1 MVDRFLARLRSDP
14 ALSSRIVHWHR
25 EAAVSGA
32 FAPFPRELHGL
43 LAERLRRRGIDEL
56 YSHQAEAFE
65 HVLAGRHVV
74 VATPTASGKSQCYA
88 LPILS
93 AMLAAREG
101 RAIGHDAA
109 GRLPPASTRPSALF
123 IFPTKALAQDQ
134 RAAVNDVIGT
144 EGRRGAELEDLV
156 DEKALAA
163 RGLAPIGAWT
173 YDGDTPPDIRRRLRE
188 SGDIIITN
196 PSMLHVAILPNHPR
210 WADFFR
216 RLRYVVIDEVHAQ
229 QGVSGAS
236 MANVLRRLTRIARHY
251 GAEPVFIGCSATIS
265 NAQAHFARLVERDVV
280 VVDRSGA
287 PRGERHHVLIN
298 PPVIN
303 VPLGLRARAVDEARE
318 VCKLFL
324 KLGIPAIVFARSRSR
339 VEVLTKYLKDAAATL
354 DLDPATVVGYRG
366 GYLPD
371 LRRRIEAGLR
381 EGTIRMVAA
390 TNALEL
396 GVDIGSLDAVVMAGY
411 PGSTASYLQQS
422 GRAGRRQGAS
432 VTVLVASSL
441 PLDQYVLQTPE
452 HLFGAQ
458 AGPQVVINPNNL
470 VVATNHL
477 KCAAFELPFRAQ
489 ENFGLFPHTRE
500 VLGALATPGGPL
512 LDKAG
517 RTYWMDEAYP
527 AETVSLDGGS
537 TDNFVVVEMPSG
549 RSLGTVDR
557 PAVMTTLHPQ
567 AIYQHQGEQF
577 VITHLDWE
585 GRRAEAERVQ
595 VDYWTDAES
604 RTEVQVLS
612 EDECA
617 KAGPFTFGC
626 GDVHTT
632 RVATLWKRMRF
643 YTNESVE
650 TGPIDLPPEE
660 LDTTAFWLALAPE
673 VADRLRLTDTAR
685 AGTLEGTA
693 SLLRAVVPALCQQG
707 RSEVRALGLGSH
719 AHFLSPVILLLDT
732 VRGGIGLAEEL
743 MARRVALLRC
753 AQRVVRH
760 CPCRLGCPACIG
772 TGMARG
778 PDAKHAVTELVEW
791 ALGVAES
798 GREELRHGEAVVGHA
813 RERMGFA
820 ALKEEAREA

>member
-1 MVDRFLARLRSDP
+1 MVESFLALLKTDP
-14 ALSSRIVHWHR
+14 SLASRIAHWHR
-25 EAAVSGA
+25 EPAVEGNSV
-32 FAPFPRELHGL
+32 PFPSALHPV
-43 LAERLRRRGIDEL
+43 LAESLRQRGIEDL
-56 YSHQAEAFE
+56 YCHQAEAFE
-65 HVLAGRHVV
+65 HVLAGRHTV

-101 RAIGHDAA
+101 RALGRDGA
-109 GRLPPASTRPSALF
+109 GRLLPAATRPTALF

-134 RAAVNDVIGT
+134 RAAVNETIAAEEGT
-144 EGRRGAELEDLV
+144 GSGIEGLADART
-156 DEKALAA
+156 LAA

-229 QGVSGAS
+229 QGVAGAS
-236 MANVLRRLTRIARHY
+236 MANVLRRLSRIARHH
-251 GAEPVFIGCSATIS
+251 GSEPVFIGCSATIA
-265 NAQAHFARLVERDVV
+265 NARAHFSRLVEREVV
-280 VVDRSGA
+280 LVDKSGA
-287 PRGERHHVLIN
+287 PRGERHHVLLN

-318 VCKLFL
+318 VCRHFL
-324 KLGIPAIVFARSRSR
+324 RLGLPAIVFGRSRSR
-339 VEVLTKYLKDAAATL
+339 VEVLTKYLKDAAASL

-371 LRRRIEAGLR
+371 LRRRIESGLR
-381 EGTIRMVAA
+381 DGSIRMVAA

-411 PGSTASYLQQS
+411 PGSTASYMQQS
-422 GRAGRRQGAS
+422 GRAGRRRGAS

-452 HLFGAQ
+452 HLFGAR
-458 AGPQVVINPNNL
+458 AGPEVVINPDNL

-477 KCAAFELPFRAQ
+477 KCAAFELPFRME
-489 ENFGLFPHTRE
+489 ENFGAFPHTRE
-500 VLGALATPGGPL
+500 VLHALAVPGGPL
-512 LDKAG
+512 FAKEG
-517 RTYWMDEAYP
+517 RTWWMDEAYP
-527 AETVSLDGGS
+527 AEKVSLDGGS

-612 EDECA
+612 EDQDSLR
-617 KAGPFTFGC
+617 GHFRFGC

-643 YTNESVE
+643 YTNENVE

-660 LDTTAFWLALAPE
+660 LDTTGFWMALAPE
-673 VADRLRLTDTAR
+673 LVDRLRLHDTAR
-685 AGTLEGTA
+685 AGTLEGAAT
-693 SLLRAVVPALCQQG
+693 LLRAVVPALCQQG

-719 AHFLSPVILLLDT
+719 PHFLSPVILLLDT
-732 VRGGIGLAEEL
+732 VPGGIGLAEEL
-743 MARRVALLRC
+743 MARHAALLRC
-753 AQRVVRH
+753 ALRVVRN
-760 CPCRLGCPACIG
+760 CACQVGCPACIG

-778 PDAKHAVTELVEW
+778 PEAKRAVMELVQL
-791 ALGVAES
+791 ALAATEDAPGCGAAAGVDAPVAAE
-798 GREELRHGEAVVGHA
+798 RI
-813 RERMGFA
+813 GFA
-820 ALKEEAREA
+820 ALGAGESD